1 MRIEY
6 SEYKISAYDERIK
19 DPEYDKFYDEN
30 KYEFIP
36 GFNYIDKN
44 KLNDFKELIIKKKL
58 PIKTINVITKMISYL
73 EIMLNRVIDTF
84 FLTIKKYLYNKLLN
98 NDIINH
104 ISKEINELKFEEQ
117 KKLVEI
123 SQELTDK
130 KLFCQNNVEK
140 FEQAL
145 KKISELKEKN

>member
-1 MRIEY
+1 
-6 SEYKISAYDERIK
+6 
-19 DPEYDKFYDEN
+19 
-30 KYEFIP
+30 
-36 GFNYIDKN
+36 
-44 KLNDFKELIIKKKL
+44 
-58 PIKTINVITKMISYL
+58 MISYL

-130 KLFCQNNVEK
+130 KLLCQNNVEK

>member
-19 DPEYDKFYDEN
+19 DSEYDKFYDEN
-30 KYEFIP
+30 KYKFIP
-36 GFNYIDKN
+36 GFNYIDKK
-44 KLNDFKELIIKKKL
+44 KLNDFKDLIIKKEL

-73 EIMLNRVIDTF
+73 EIMLNRVLDTF
-84 FLTIKKYLYNKLLN
+84 FSTIKKYLYNKLLN
-98 NDIINH
+98 NDIIDH
-104 ISKEINELKFEEQ
+104 ISKVINDLKFEEQ

-130 KLFCQNNVEK
+130 KSFCQNNVEK

-145 KKISELKEKN
+145 KKISELKDKN